1 MFLFS
6 CQLLLTFGHLEFLP
20 LSPSPHQHLC
30 KVGQTPQI
38 PLPCI
43 IKISK
48 HILSTV
54 KTCVENFMDN
64 KLDTDAGKLKTPSI
78 LPKALQA
85 LQSSKS
91 ALHLKELKELR
102 VLTFKS
108 WASLV
113 VLVVKNP
120 SANTGNV
127 REVGLIPGL
136 WRSPGGGHGNPL

>member
-1 MFLFS
+1 
-6 CQLLLTFGHLEFLP
+6 
-20 LSPSPHQHLC
+20 
-30 KVGQTPQI
+30 
-38 PLPCI
+38 
-43 IKISK
+43 
-48 HILSTV
+48 
-54 KTCVENFMDN
+54 MDN

-136 WRSPGGGHGNPL
+136 